1 VNKHCQREKVMFGVK
16 WEALLCEQALSTRK
30 SDVLSE
36 FACLHAGDVENG
48 YKHSVSKQDQWV

>member
-1 VNKHCQREKVMFGVK
+1 MFGVK